1 MFVLCSLPNDW
12 NYSWNKHCNLPFL
25 AICRSLLH
33 LLIFPAS
40 SWYQKAKIGLQMIF
54 QSKKWL
60 IIILQDFIK
69 QPVIK
74 QSPTFPSFSFLFDCC
89 ISVFSFL
96 IKAFPNF
103 HRQAFIMYKNGE
115 TLKMLMEMFCQK
127 LIVSNVI
134 LAILDHLKPKIFFVG
149 QPWWPT

>member
-25 AICRSLLH
+25 AIYRSLLH
-33 LLIFPAS
+33 LLIFLAS

-89 ISVFSFL
+89 ISVFSLSLSKHFQ
-96 IKAFPNF
+96 I
-103 HRQAFIMYKNGE
+103 FIGKLSLCIRMEKLWKCSWKCFAKN
-115 TLKMLMEMFCQK
+115 L
-127 LIVSNVI
+127 
-134 LAILDHLKPKIFFVG
+134 
-149 QPWWPT
+149 

>member
-12 NYSWNKHCNLPFL
+12 NYSWNKHCNLPFW

-33 LLIFPAS
+33 LLIFLAS

-89 ISVFSFL
+89 ISVFSLSLSKHFQ
-96 IKAFPNF
+96 I
-103 HRQAFIMYKNGE
+103 FIGKLSLCIRMEKLWKCSWKCFAKN
-115 TLKMLMEMFCQK
+115 L
-127 LIVSNVI
+127 
-134 LAILDHLKPKIFFVG
+134 
-149 QPWWPT
+149 

>member
-33 LLIFPAS
+33 LLIFLAS

-89 ISVFSFL
+89 ISVFSLSLSKHFQ
-96 IKAFPNF
+96 I
-103 HRQAFIMYKNGE
+103 FIGKLSLCIRMEKLWKCSWKCFAKN
-115 TLKMLMEMFCQK
+115 L
-127 LIVSNVI
+127 
-134 LAILDHLKPKIFFVG
+134 
-149 QPWWPT
+149 

>member
-33 LLIFPAS
+33 LLIFLAS

-89 ISVFSFL
+89 ISVFSPSLSKHFQ
-96 IKAFPNF
+96 I
-103 HRQAFIMYKNGE
+103 FIGKLSLCIRMEKLWKCSWKCFAKN
-115 TLKMLMEMFCQK
+115 L
-127 LIVSNVI
+127 
-134 LAILDHLKPKIFFVG
+134 
-149 QPWWPT
+149 

>member
-1 MFVLCSLPNDW
+1 MINYHITGLYKTTCDKTKSNFSQFFFSLC
-12 NYSWNKHCNLPFL
+12 
-25 AICRSLLH
+25 LLH
-33 LLIFPAS
+33 KCF
-40 SWYQKAKIGLQMIF
+40 
-54 QSKKWL
+54 
-60 IIILQDFIK
+60 
-69 QPVIK
+69 
-74 QSPTFPSFSFLFDCC
+74 
-89 ISVFSFL
+89 FSFL

-149 QPWWPT
+149 QPWWPTQSATPFQNLPVYGIRDVNPSNSIMAFAAAKYFFSKQSALSIFFSQQYP

>member
-33 LLIFPAS
+33 LLIFLAY

-89 ISVFSFL
+89 ISAFSLSLSKHFQ
-96 IKAFPNF
+96 I
-103 HRQAFIMYKNGE
+103 FIGKLSLCIRMEKLWKCSWKCFAKN
-115 TLKMLMEMFCQK
+115 L
-127 LIVSNVI
+127 
-134 LAILDHLKPKIFFVG
+134 
-149 QPWWPT
+149 